1 MATTTTNLTYTYEAN
16 NVCMTIY
23 PYDNYKIVGIYKYS
37 ADGVNT
43 PYEIDRSSYYK
54 YYLEFG
60 DSTVS
65 SYNVKKVVT
74 IEEYTDY
81 TTASGDSITLESNQ
95 LLFRIPQKQAIEI
108 LNLSSNKFNVI
119 RKLVSNDGTGENVI
133 ETQSIFQGKWATSE
147 DRTSTDQSTLI
158 KALEERVT
166 DLLDQNDS
174 LNARL
179 LELVQ
184 ENADLQNE
192 NADLQNYVQY
202 KEMYEDLVNQN
213 AVDAENTYTG
223 TAINYDAK
231 YITVNIDDETLANQ
245 VNASLAQLQD
255 TTQD

>member
-23 PYDNYKIVGIYKYS
+23 PYDNYKIIGIYKYS
-37 ADGVNT
+37 DGVSI
-43 PYEIDRSSYYK
+43 PYDVDRSSYYK

-81 TTASGDSITLESNQ
+81 TTASGDSITLDTNQ
-95 LLFRIPQKQAIEI
+95 LLFRISQKQAIEI
-108 LNLSSNKFNVI
+108 LNLSSNKFNVL
-119 RKLVSNDGTGENVI
+119 RKLISNDGTSDSVT

-147 DRTSTDQSTLI
+147 DRTSIDQSTLI
-158 KALEERVT
+158 TALEERVA
-166 DLLDQNDS
+166 DLLNQNDN
-174 LNARL
+174 LNTRL

-192 NADLQNYVQY
+192 NADLQEYVQY
-202 KEMYEDLVNQN
+202 KDLYQNLVTQN
-213 AVDAENTYTG
+213 AVDEANTYTG
-223 TAINYDAK
+223 TAIDYNAK

-245 VNASLAQLQD
+245 VNASLSQLQD
-255 TTQD
+255 TTQS